1 MSQWVRRCQIGGRV
15 VFLAITA
22 LLAVIATHSAH
33 AVTFDP
39 KATISDISTANN

>member
-33 AVTFDP
+33 AANSDQEV
-39 KATISDISTANN
+39 TISDISAAID